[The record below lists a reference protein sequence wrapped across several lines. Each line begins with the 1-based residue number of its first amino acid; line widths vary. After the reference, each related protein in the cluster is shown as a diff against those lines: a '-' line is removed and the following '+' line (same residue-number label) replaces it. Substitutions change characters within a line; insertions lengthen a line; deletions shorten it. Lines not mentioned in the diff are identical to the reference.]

1 MEAEQMADLP
11 ARPKPFIVDKFKSG
25 QGDEAADSTDST
37 ARRGTPY
44 WLKLIHYIDCCT
56 RRLPD
61 RENRHTIRVHFSLRR
76 QSLHGYFRLLALNA
90 GQDV

>member
-11 ARPKPFIVDKFKSG
+11 APNRF
-25 QGDEAADSTDST
+25 
-37 ARRGTPY
+37 
-44 WLKLIHYIDCCT
+44 IDCCT

-61 RENRHTIRVHFSLRR
+61 RENHHIVRVHFSFRR
-76 QSLHGYFRLLALNA
+76 QSFHGYFRLLALNA